1 MLVAKNHETFQ
12 YVHVVHSKSKPLLG
26 YPIPKL
32 FSITLV
38 YALSRG
44 LQAALADT
52 KIIVRE
58 DVMCTFAFVSSAIEQ
73 FKISYCAIILP
84 DERE

>member
-1 MLVAKNHETFQ
+1 MLIS
-12 YVHVVHSKSKPLLG
+12 YVNVVHTESKPLLG

-38 YALSRG
+38 YALLRG
-44 LQAALADT
+44 LQTAPAEMKMT
-52 KIIVRE
+52 VVSE
-58 DVMCTFAFVSSAIEQ
+58 DVLCTFAFVVVAFEQ
-73 FKISYCAIILP
+73 LVIMFDYCAIILP